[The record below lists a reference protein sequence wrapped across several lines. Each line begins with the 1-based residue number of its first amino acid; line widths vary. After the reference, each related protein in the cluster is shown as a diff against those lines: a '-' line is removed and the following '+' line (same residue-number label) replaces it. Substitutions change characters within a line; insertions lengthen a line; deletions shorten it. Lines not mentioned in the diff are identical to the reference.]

1 MKRIITVS
9 TISTLLLV
17 VAMGMAQATGLG
29 GGAGTFPG
37 AGTLTTAESWLNGPI
52 GYFLGV
58 LIIFGLAGLIY
69 MGVEYSHLMSGF
81 FRGFVAI
88 AFIVFCVAIMTA
100 LAGAG
105 ATITPPG
112 MTISGGVT
120 DGR

>member
-1 MKRIITVS
+1 MKIIKVS
-9 TISTLLLV
+9 AILTLLF
-17 VAMGMAQATGLG
+17 VAAVGTAHAAGI

-52 GYFLGV
+52 GYFFGV

-69 MGVEYSHLMSGF
+69 MGVEYSHLMGGL

-100 LAGAG
+100 LAGTG

-112 MTISGGVT
+112 VT
-120 DGR
+120 LSAGE